1 MKSQQDRIEL
11 VTRSAVGPQGGDGTT
26 PNSGGGTEGSSS
38 LVDVETDVD
47 SLKSKL
53 SNLTNQQILAKGI
66 KDSQIVSLFR
76 ADFRLVFQHNTK

>member
-1 MKSQQDRIEL
+1 MCEPKNKSCGYSPPEGRD
-11 VTRSAVGPQGGDGTT
+11 VTNADNSASGSVTAGAGG
-26 PNSGGGTEGSSS
+26 SS

-53 SNLTNQQILAKGI
+53 SNLTNQQVLAKGI

-76 ADFRLVFQHNTK
+76 CFPCALI

>member
-1 MKSQQDRIEL
+1 MNGSSSTAPGGQGNGGI
-11 VTRSAVGPQGGDGTT
+11 GGGGDA
-26 PNSGGGTEGSSS
+26 SS

-53 SNLTNQQILAKGI
+53 SNLTNQQVLAKGI

-76 ADFRLVFQHNTK
+76 ADFR

>member
-1 MKSQQDRIEL
+1 MTSQQDRIEL
-11 VTRSAVGPQGGDGTT
+11 VTRSAYYPQGGDGTT

-53 SNLTNQQILAKGI
+53 SSLTNQQILAKGI